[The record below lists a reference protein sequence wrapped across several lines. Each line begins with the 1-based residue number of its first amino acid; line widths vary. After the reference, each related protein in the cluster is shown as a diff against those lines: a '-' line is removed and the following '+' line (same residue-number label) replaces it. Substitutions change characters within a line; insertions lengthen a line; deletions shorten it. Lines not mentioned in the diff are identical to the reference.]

1 LPAAVRAL
9 LAAIERDVCDAR
21 LEWSSEIRLQ
31 VVDALTRAV
40 RAGGYKEGTL
50 PYLKRLV
57 EVSVE
62 GYVLHR
68 LNKMV
73 EEGADM
79 SALVHAEDAGALFS
93 ACVCGVLACKEST
106 WRCSA
111 LQREMVCTLAAL
123 ARAGTRVAREL
134 GLRRPLEPWCQG
146 IYLFIYYFLCRA
158 RVARELV
165 CKGCESCTGAGLDF
179 DGDTALRRDNSVR
192 SRKGWGAQDRG
203 GVGAWRLV

>member
-1 LPAAVRAL
+1 M
-9 LAAIERDVCDAR
+9 
-21 LEWSSEIRLQ
+21 
-31 VVDALTRAV
+31 
-40 RAGGYKEGTL
+40 
-50 PYLKRLV
+50 PYLKRLG

-93 ACVCGVLACKEST
+93 ACVGGVLACKEST

-111 LQREMVCTLAAL
+111 LQREMVCTVAAL
-123 ARAGTRVAREL
+123 ARAGT
-134 GLRRPLEPWCQG
+134 
-146 IYLFIYYFLCRA
+146 

-179 DGDTALRRDNSVR
+179 DGDTSL
-192 SRKGWGAQDRG
+192 
-203 GVGAWRLV
+203 

>member
-1 LPAAVRAL
+1 MRLPAAVRAL

-21 LEWSSEIRLQ
+21 LEWSAEIRSQ

-40 RAGGYKEGTL
+40 RAGGYKEGTM

-79 SALVHAEDAGALFS
+79 SALVHAEEAQALFA
-93 ACVCGVLACKEST
+93 ACVGGVLACKEST

-111 LQREMVCTLAAL
+111 LQREMVCTVAAL

-134 GLRRPLEPWCQG
+134 VFKGPSLEPRCGASARAFFIIFFLFFVQG
-146 IYLFIYYFLCRA
+146 SCRA
-158 RVARELV
+158 R
-165 CKGCESCTGAGLDF
+165 TGL
-179 DGDTALRRDNSVR
+179 
-192 SRKGWGAQDRG
+192 Q
-203 GVGAWRLV
+203 RL

>member
-21 LEWSSEIRLQ
+21 LEWSAEIRSQ

-40 RAGGYKEGTL
+40 RAGGYKEGTM

-79 SALVHAEDAGALFS
+79 SALVHAEEAQALFA
-93 ACVCGVLACKEST
+93 ACVGGVLACKEST

-111 LQREMVCTLAAL
+111 LQREMVCTVAAL

-134 GLRRPLEPWCQG
+134 VCKGPSLEPRCGASARAFLFFILFLFFVQG
-146 IYLFIYYFLCRA
+146 SCRA
-158 RVARELV
+158 R
-165 CKGCESCTGAGLDF
+165 TGL
-179 DGDTALRRDNSVR
+179 
-192 SRKGWGAQDRG
+192 Q
-203 GVGAWRLV
+203 RL